1 MDNDGA
7 TRVLLLRD
15 SRTADTGAWR
25 QLEQRLPAAE
35 RAADRESATRC
46 LEGTRYDL
54 IVTDAVLPDG
64 GPYGLLGAL
73 IARHY
78 ETTVVVH
85 FRLERS
91 QRWLKLFAEGE
102 FDLRAE
108 PMTTDEFFRLLEEWL
123 ASRPARAAAVDA
135 A

>member
-1 MDNDGA
+1 MSSEAA

-15 SRTADTGAWR
+15 SRTAATPAWQ
-25 QLEQRLPAAE
+25 QLEERLPGAE
-35 RAADRESATRC
+35 RAGDRESATRC

-73 IARHY
+73 IAHQY

-85 FRLERS
+85 FRLERG

-102 FDLRAE
+102 FDLQAE
-108 PMTTDEFFRLLEEWL
+108 PMTKEEFFRWLEEWL
-123 ASRPARAAAVDA
+123 ASRPAPAAMDA

>member
-1 MDNDGA
+1 MAFSHNRPG
-7 TRVLLLRD
+7 
-15 SRTADTGAWR
+15 
-25 QLEQRLPAAE
+25 
-35 RAADRESATRC
+35 RC

-64 GPYGLLGAL
+64 GPYGLLGAV

-102 FDLRAE
+102 FDLQAE
-108 PMTTDEFFRLLEEWL
+108 SMTTGEYLRCLEEWL
-123 ASRPARAAAVDA
+123 ASRPAPAAVDA